1 MHPWGRHRHPS
12 PGGPRSRS
20 ADVPRSVARSVG
32 PTGGVAPARSGVQ
45 TFPSMSV
52 KTELERLGLLAKGAH
67 VPPDAHALTA
77 LCDAGVLEG
86 GLSIALDLRPDE
98 LIGPL
103 CERIGGAARVLK
115 VLDVRDD
122 PEVALVVD
130 AGRGEEVWEVRDA
143 RDLVERCNE
152 EFRQDPEARAVA
164 VLGEWEDSLQLW
176 CIPRPA
182 LSSLLRAPF
191 FQAENRARLSALV
204 LVASRAP
211 R

>member
-1 MHPWGRHRHPS
+1 MS
-12 PGGPRSRS
+12 LRS
-20 ADVPRSVARSVG
+20 D
-32 PTGGVAPARSGVQ
+32 
-45 TFPSMSV
+45 
-52 KTELERLGLLAKGAH
+52 LERLGLLANGAH
-67 VPPDAHALTA
+67 VPPEAHALTA

-103 CERIGGAARVLK
+103 CEGIGGRARLLK

-122 PEVALVVD
+122 PEVALIVD
-130 AGRGEEVWEVRDA
+130 AGRGEESWDVRDP

-152 EFRQDPEARAVA
+152 EFRDDAEACAVA

-176 CIPRPA
+176 CIPKRA

-191 FQAENRARLSALV
+191 FEAENRARLSAQV
-204 LVASRAP
+204 PAVSRGS

>member
-1 MHPWGRHRHPS
+1 
-12 PGGPRSRS
+12 
-20 ADVPRSVARSVG
+20 
-32 PTGGVAPARSGVQ
+32 
-45 TFPSMSV
+45 MSL
-52 KTELERLGLLAKGAH
+52 KAELERLELLVDGAH
-67 VPPDAHALTA
+67 LPPGQQALVA

-86 GLSIALDLRPDE
+86 GLTVALDLRPDE

-103 CERIGGAARVLK
+103 CERIGGAARSLK

-130 AGRGEEVWEVRDA
+130 AGQGEETWDVREP

-152 EFRQDPEARAVA
+152 EFREDLEARAVA

-176 CIPRPA
+176 CIPKRA

-191 FQAENRARLSALV
+191 FQAENRARLSGLV
-204 LVASRAP
+204 PPASRGS

>member
-1 MHPWGRHRHPS
+1 MS
-12 PGGPRSRS
+12 LRS
-20 ADVPRSVARSVG
+20 D
-32 PTGGVAPARSGVQ
+32 
-45 TFPSMSV
+45 
-52 KTELERLGLLAKGAH
+52 LERLGLLANGAH
-67 VPPDAHALTA
+67 VPPEAHALTA

-103 CERIGGAARVLK
+103 CEGIGGRARLLK

-122 PEVALVVD
+122 PEVALIVD
-130 AGRGEEVWEVRDA
+130 AGRGEESWDIRDP

-152 EFRQDPEARAVA
+152 EFRDDAEACAVA

-176 CIPRPA
+176 CIPKRA

-191 FQAENRARLSALV
+191 FEAENRARLSAQV
-204 LVASRAP
+204 PAVSRGS

>member
-1 MHPWGRHRHPS
+1 MS
-12 PGGPRSRS
+12 LK
-20 ADVPRSVARSVG
+20 ADL
-32 PTGGVAPARSGVQ
+32 Q
-45 TFPSMSV
+45 
-52 KTELERLGLLAKGAH
+52 RLGLLAEGAH
-67 VPPDAHALTA
+67 VPPGQQLLA
-77 LCDAGVLEG
+77 LCDAGALDG

-103 CERIGGAARVLK
+103 CERIGGSARLLK

-122 PEVALVVD
+122 PEVALIID
-130 AGRGEEVWEVRDA
+130 AGSGEELWDVREP

-152 EFRQDPEARAVA
+152 EFRDDAETRAVA

-176 CIPRPA
+176 CIPKRV

-191 FQAENRARLSALV
+191 FQAENRARLSALAPG
-204 LVASRAP
+204 ASRGS

>member
-1 MHPWGRHRHPS
+1 MS
-12 PGGPRSRS
+12 LRS
-20 ADVPRSVARSVG
+20 D
-32 PTGGVAPARSGVQ
+32 
-45 TFPSMSV
+45 
-52 KTELERLGLLAKGAH
+52 LERLGLLANGAH
-67 VPPDAHALTA
+67 VPPEAHALTA

-86 GLSIALDLRPDE
+86 GLCIALDLRPDE

-103 CERIGGAARVLK
+103 CERIGGRARLLK

-122 PEVALVVD
+122 PEVALIVD
-130 AGRGEEVWEVRDA
+130 AGRGEESWEVRDP

-152 EFRQDPEARAVA
+152 EFRDDAEACAVA

-176 CIPRPA
+176 CIPKRA

-191 FQAENRARLSALV
+191 FEAENRARLSALV
-204 LVASRAP
+204 PAVSRGS

>member
-1 MHPWGRHRHPS
+1 MS
-12 PGGPRSRS
+12 LRS
-20 ADVPRSVARSVG
+20 D
-32 PTGGVAPARSGVQ
+32 
-45 TFPSMSV
+45 
-52 KTELERLGLLAKGAH
+52 LERLGLLADGAH
-67 VPPDAHALTA
+67 VPPEAHALTA

-103 CERIGGAARVLK
+103 CEGIGGRARLLK

-122 PEVALVVD
+122 PEVALIVD
-130 AGRGEEVWEVRDA
+130 AGRGEESWDVRDP

-152 EFRQDPEARAVA
+152 EFRDDAEACAVA

-176 CIPRPA
+176 CIPKRA

-191 FQAENRARLSALV
+191 FEAENRARLSAQV
-204 LVASRAP
+204 PAVSRGS

>member
-1 MHPWGRHRHPS
+1 MN
-12 PGGPRSRS
+12 
-20 ADVPRSVARSVG
+20 
-32 PTGGVAPARSGVQ
+32 
-45 TFPSMSV
+45 V
-52 KTELERLGLLAKGAH
+52 KAELQRLGLLVEGAH
-67 VPPDAHALTA
+67 VSPGQPLLT
-77 LCDAGVLEG
+77 LCDAGALDG
-86 GLSIALDLRPDE
+86 GLTVALDLRPDE

-103 CERIGGAARVLK
+103 CERIGGAARSLK

-130 AGRGEEVWEVRDA
+130 AGDGEETWELREP

-152 EFRQDPEARAVA
+152 EFRADPDSRAVA

-176 CIPRPA
+176 CVPKRV

-191 FQAENRARLSALV
+191 FEAENRARLSAL
-204 LVASRAP
+204 LPAASRGS

>member
-1 MHPWGRHRHPS
+1 MTLKS
-12 PGGPRSRS
+12 
-20 ADVPRSVARSVG
+20 D
-32 PTGGVAPARSGVQ
+32 
-45 TFPSMSV
+45 
-52 KTELERLGLLAKGAH
+52 LERLGLLAEGAH
-67 VPPDAHALTA
+67 VPPEAHALTA

-86 GLSIALDLRPDE
+86 GLTIALDLRPDE

-103 CERIGGAARVLK
+103 CERIGGSARTLK

-122 PEVALVVD
+122 PEVALIVD
-130 AGRGEEVWEVRDA
+130 AGRGEESWEVRDP

-152 EFRQDPEARAVA
+152 EFRGDAEVRAVA

-176 CIPRPA
+176 CIPKRA

-204 LVASRAP
+204 PATRGLR
-211 R
+211 

>member
-1 MHPWGRHRHPS
+1 MTLKS
-12 PGGPRSRS
+12 
-20 ADVPRSVARSVG
+20 D
-32 PTGGVAPARSGVQ
+32 
-45 TFPSMSV
+45 
-52 KTELERLGLLAKGAH
+52 LERLGLLAEGAH
-67 VPPDAHALTA
+67 VPPEAHALTA

-86 GLSIALDLRPDE
+86 GLTIALDLRPDE

-103 CERIGGAARVLK
+103 CERIGGSARTLK

-122 PEVALVVD
+122 PEVALIVD
-130 AGRGEEVWEVRDA
+130 AGRGEESWEVRDT

-152 EFRQDPEARAVA
+152 EFRGDAEVRAVA

-176 CIPRPA
+176 CIPKRA

-204 LVASRAP
+204 PATRGLR
-211 R
+211 